1 MWNSTVLHL
10 IYTKKGGSDWNISR
24 FMKKITDQMQDDIYC
39 FKSPGIPSLVM
50 DKTKATATFKLEQ
63 TNETEEDI
71 DST

>member
-1 MWNSTVLHL
+1 
-10 IYTKKGGSDWNISR
+10 
-24 FMKKITDQMQDDIYC
+24 MKKITDQMQDDIYC